1 LEFMRAV
8 KGAEHREVKHAACF
22 LRQFFPAPHGAPAIF
37 RRQPLHRHIEI
48 IRRRERLFDEVGT
61 EHGLADAQAFVEQI
75 VIHFLLLSC
84 VNRNHL
90 PQIPYVPST
99 SEYPFRSQRTPRNAK
114 KSANGPHSLSS
125 SVYLQF
131 AFGFLCDLKGYST
144 LREGICVLCG

>member
-1 LEFMRAV
+1 
-8 KGAEHREVKHAACF
+8 
-22 LRQFFPAPHGAPAIF
+22 
-37 RRQPLHRHIEI
+37 PLHRHIEI

-114 KSANGPHSLSS
+114 KNLRMDRIPCRLPFTCNSPLVS
-125 SVYLQF
+125 SV
-131 AFGFLCDLKGYST
+131 T
-144 LREGICVLCG
+144 